1 MKLFDAWRRKQRLKR
16 KLLQLASRILTVD
29 RMPLVEELVDH
40 WVNRLEEW
48 LDAQNEKSDS

>member
-1 MKLFDAWRRKQRLKR
+1 VKLFDAWRRKQRLKR
-16 KLLQLASRILTVD
+16 KLLELAVD